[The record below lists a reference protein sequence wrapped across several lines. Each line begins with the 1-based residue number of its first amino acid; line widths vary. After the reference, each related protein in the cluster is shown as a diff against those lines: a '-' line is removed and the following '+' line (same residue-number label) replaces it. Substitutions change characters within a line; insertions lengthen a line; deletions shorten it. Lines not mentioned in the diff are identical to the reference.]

1 MHSTSK
7 ERYFFICL
15 LAAMTGFLVALAVV
29 QYRMHEPAA
38 SRVNWPTPSQ
48 LQH

>member
-15 LAAMTGFLVALAVV
+15 LAAGAGFLIALAVV
-29 QYRMHEPAA
+29 RSRLHEPTV
-38 SRVNWPTPSQ
+38 SRVNWPSPAEIQ
-48 LQH
+48 R

>member
-1 MHSTSK
+1 MNATNK

-15 LAAMTGFLVALAVV
+15 LAALAGFWIGLVIVR
-29 QYRMHEPAA
+29 YRQHEPAA
-38 SRVNWPTPSQ
+38 SRVNWPSPSE

>member
-1 MHSTSK
+1 MHATNK

-15 LAAMTGFLVALAVV
+15 LAALAGFLFALAIV
-29 QYRMHEPAA
+29 RNGLHEPAS
-38 SRVNWPTPSQ
+38 SRVNWPSPSE